1 MTTLPIDNHV
11 VIPEYLLAVDA
22 GVKTGLA
29 LFSRPDKLIWYRS
42 HNMGSVNGL
51 RKAAYNLI
59 HSIENLTCIAVEG
72 GGPVA
77 VAWIKEA
84 GKQNIKIISTDAGE
98 WRKQMLFPREYR
110 NSTTAKRNAI
120 ILSGSIIENSEAPS
134 WNSPTHDAAEAIL
147 IGYWACKSVGWINK
161 LNLINR

>member
-11 VIPEYLLAVDA
+11 VIPEYLLAIDA

-98 WRKQMLFPREYR
+98 WRKQLLFSADQSSKTPKHLRG
-110 NSTTAKRNAI
+110 TPLPMMQQKPFLLDT
-120 ILSGSIIENSEAPS
+120 GP
-134 WNSPTHDAAEAIL
+134 
-147 IGYWACKSVGWINK
+147 V
-161 LNLINR
+161 NLLAG